1 MSKLFSPYNLSGTSL
16 PNRVVMAPMTRTR
29 ALNLVPD
36 ELTALYYSQRA
47 SAGLIITEGLPIS
60 EEGRG
65 YLYTPGLHTEEQ
77 TRAWRQVTDAVHAK
91 GGRIFAQLW
100 HVGRMSHVSLQSGNV
115 PPVSSG
121 EQPAENTNVFAWVEP
136 GKGGPVQ
143 ASNPRALTHDEV
155 RRVTQDFVRAAQRAI
170 EAGFDGIELM
180 AANGFLFDQFLSST
194 LNTRTD
200 EYGGSIANRM
210 RFLLET
216 LDALSVAIGSS
227 RVAVRF
233 SPFGRLYDMRPFPE
247 EAETWESIAA
257 ALNARNL
264 AYVHLNYQPTYH
276 TAETPQG
283 FSLKFRQTY
292 QGTLIAAGGFNQQ
305 IAEAELEKGNIDL
318 IAFGIPYIS
327 NPDLVERMQNGW
339 PIADSDP
346 STYYGVIG
354 AKGYTDYPIYNSQQ
368 TTEHELG
375 ESELS
380 WMFGRF

>member
-1 MSKLFSPYNLSGTSL
+1 MSKKLFSPYCLAGTQL

-60 EEGRG
+60 VEGRG
-65 YLYTPGLHTEEQ
+65 YLYTPGLHTDEQ
-77 TRAWRQVTDAVHAK
+77 MRAWRHVTEAVHAK

-100 HVGRMSHVSLQSGNV
+100 HVGRMSHVSLQPGNA

-143 ASNPRALTHDEV
+143 ASIPRALTHDEV
-155 RRVTQDFVRAAQRAI
+155 KRVTQDFVKSAQRAI

-194 LNTRTD
+194 LNTRSD
-200 EYGGSIANRM
+200 EYGGSISNRM
-210 RFLLET
+210 CLLLET
-216 LDALSVAIGSS
+216 LDALCAAIGSS

-233 SPFGRLYDMRPFPE
+233 SPFGRLYDMRPYPE
-247 EAETWESIAA
+247 EAETWISIAT

-264 AYVHLNYQPTYH
+264 AYVHLNYQPTYN
-276 TAETPQG
+276 TAETPHG
-283 FSLKFRQTY
+283 FNLKFRQTY
-292 QGTLIAAGGFNQQ
+292 KGALIAAGGFNQE
-305 IAEAELEKGNIDL
+305 IAETELEMNNFDL
-318 IAFGIPYIS
+318 IAFGASYIS

-339 PIADSDP
+339 PIAQSDP
-346 STYYGVIG
+346 GTYYGVIG
-354 AKGYTDYPIYNSQQ
+354 AKGYTDYPIYTAQQ
-368 TTEHELG
+368 MTESAFVET
-375 ESELS
+375 
-380 WMFGRF
+380 